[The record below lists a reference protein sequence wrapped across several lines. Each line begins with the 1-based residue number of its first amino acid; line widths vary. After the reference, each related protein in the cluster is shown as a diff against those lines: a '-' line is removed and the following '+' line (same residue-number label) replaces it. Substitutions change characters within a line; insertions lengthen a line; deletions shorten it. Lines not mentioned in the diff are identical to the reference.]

1 MEKTLVLIKP
11 DAYERGL
18 SEDILNIYKE
28 NGLQIVKMKTLQATK
43 EIASNHYV
51 EHKEKP
57 YFKELIAYIT
67 RSPII
72 AIILEGENAISRVR
86 EINGSTNPLEAKDGT
101 IRKLYALSKNE
112 NSVHASDSLE
122 SAKREIGIWFVD

>member
-43 EIASNHYV
+43 EIASNHYA